1 MQRYSLCPSFAH
13 LHICF
18 CVQVVHFFCM
28 QAATNVSLHPLLT
41 KLYIIMNTK
50 QALLQ
55 FVQQIM
61 HEGIDALIDRIAN
74 RVIEKLDEARG
85 AMPQAA
91 AKMDEIQQQM
101 AEVVETQQDGKQSE
115 CQITTPSAEVKPEV
129 SGNGQSAAPSITE
142 QAMQLV
148 DEMYDT
154 RYNVLDRV
162 AEIRRHGEA
171 DGKFVPVGKLV
182 RNTIVIDLHK
192 RGCMVWNNDVDRIL
206 ESDYM
211 PQYHPFTSYLKSLP
225 AWDGT
230 DRITPL
236 AARVSSDTLWTTVF
250 HRWLRAMV
258 AGWYGA
264 ETGAASQSGGNAMI
278 PLLVSE
284 EQGLRK
290 STFCR
295 LLLPPELRNY
305 YTDKFELSG
314 TERLELALSRFAL
327 VNLDEFDRYSQQH
340 AAKLKNLVQLGT
352 MQSRRPYASGFAE
365 MPRVAS
371 FIGTSNRYDLLNDPT
386 GSRRFFCQEVHGVI
400 DCDTPLDYAQLYA
413 QLLHEVQ
420 LGELTYFTH
429 SEEAA
434 IQHHNRLFYQSSP
447 LRECFVRRFEVAD
460 EGKLVDGGEWQ
471 TATAIFRTLKRD
483 LRGMVRNATPNTLGR
498 ELMQLGVPRKRCNR
512 GVMYW
517 VKERETR

>member
-1 MQRYSLCPSFAH
+1 
-13 LHICF
+13 
-18 CVQVVHFFCM
+18 
-28 QAATNVSLHPLLT
+28 
-41 KLYIIMNTK
+41 MNTK

-61 HEGIDALIDRIAN
+61 HEGIDALIDRIAK
-74 RVIEKLDEARG
+74 RVIEKLDEARMS
-85 AMPQAA
+85 MPQTAA
-91 AKMDEIQQQM
+91 EYDDELPQLNNVTEPQPTESQPVK
-101 AEVVETQQDGKQSE
+101 AYHEQPD
-115 CQITTPSAEVKPEV
+115 TPSL
-129 SGNGQSAAPSITE
+129 TE
-142 QAMQLV
+142 QAMQMV

-162 AEIRRHGEA
+162 AEIRRHNEESA
-171 DGKFVPVGKLV
+171 QFVPVNKLV

-230 DRITPL
+230 DRVTPL
-236 AARVSSDTLWTTVF
+236 AARVSRDPLWTTVF
-250 HRWLRAMV
+250 NRWLRAMV
-258 AGWYGA
+258 AGWHGA
-264 ETGAASQSGGNAMI
+264 EGAASQTGGNAMI

-295 LLLPPELRNY
+295 MLLPPELRNY
-305 YTDKFELSG
+305 YSEKFELSG

-327 VNLDEFDRYSQQH
+327 VNLDEFDRYSQHH

-420 LGELTYFTH
+420 SGELTYFTH
-429 SEEAA
+429 TEEAA

-517 VKERETR
+517 VKVRES